1 MKYPKKVMT
10 IKELHEDEPYHIGYP
25 DEWLREIYRSRTINR
40 NHKIAW
46 KMGGEDKPH
55 STILFDTEE
64 LEKYRKSQ
72 CTGV

>member
-10 IKELHEDEPYHIGYP
+10 ITELKRMGYP
-25 DEWLREIYRSRTINR
+25 DEWLRGIYRSRAINR
-40 NHKIAW
+40 DHSIAW

-55 STILFDTEE
+55 STILFDTEA
-64 LEKYRKSQ
+64 LEKYRKAQ

>member
-1 MKYPKKVMT
+1 MKYPKQVMT
-10 IKELHEDEPYHIGYP
+10 IKELREMGYP
-25 DEWLREIYRSRTINR
+25 DEWLREIYRSRSINR
-40 NHKIAW
+40 THSIAW

-64 LEKYRKSQ
+64 FEKFRKSL